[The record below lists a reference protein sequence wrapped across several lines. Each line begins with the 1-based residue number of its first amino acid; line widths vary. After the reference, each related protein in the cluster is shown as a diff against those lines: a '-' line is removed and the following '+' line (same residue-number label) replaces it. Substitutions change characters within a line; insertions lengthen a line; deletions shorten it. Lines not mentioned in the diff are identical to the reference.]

1 VRHGAPYRNHTQRR
15 QEKLSYAFIV
25 TVCRFKVS
33 GLTFKMETGCAVGK
47 YRWDMTLTA
56 SVN

>member
-1 VRHGAPYRNHTQRR
+1 VQALVATSLGR

-33 GLTFKMETGCAVGK
+33 GLIFKMATGCAVGK
-47 YRWDMTLTA
+47 YLSMGHDADRQC
-56 SVN
+56 